1 MSKIIEKHG
10 PSALG
15 GSAVMACHS
24 VAGYSIT
31 NPATRVP
38 FQERRGLE
46 NV

>member
-1 MSKIIEKHG
+1 MSKIIDNHG

-15 GSAVMACHS
+15 GSAVMARHS

-38 FQERRGLE
+38 FQESRGLD

>member
-1 MSKIIEKHG
+1 MTNIIKKHG
-10 PSALG
+10 HSAPG
-15 GSAVMACHS
+15 GSAVMARHS

-38 FQERRGLE
+38 FQEGRGLK